1 MQTASQAEGTLPLY
15 RVLAHIRLLPTTS
28 VPIHPLVILGLQG
41 IAFWPVWRWYGERIT
56 DGSDEPWGIAALA
69 TALVFLLRQ
78 GKPGHVKISTLGC
91 AAALVTLYALSFP
104 FVPALARAILAVLT
118 LSCTLSA
125 FYLGRSLHLGILGLL
140 LLSLPLIASLQ
151 FYLGYPVR
159 FLTAEIAAWIITLTG
174 HAVTAE
180 GTCLRWLGDLISVD
194 APCSGIKMLWTG
206 LYLNFTLACF
216 RELGSLR
223 TWLTYSLSMF
233 IIFLGNLLR
242 TIVLFYGEAHILSF
256 PSWGHQGVGIAAFLV
271 VALAIALLHAKI
283 QEVAS

>member
-1 MQTASQAEGTLPLY
+1 MQTSSQAEWTLPLY
-15 RVLAHIRLLPTTS
+15 RVLPHMCTLPTTS
-28 VPIHPLVILGLQG
+28 VRIHPLAILGLQSV
-41 IAFWPVWRWYGERIT
+41 AFWPVWRWYIERIT
-56 DGSDEPWGIAALA
+56 DGSDEPWGIVALA
-69 TALVFLLRQ
+69 TALVFLVRQ
-78 GKPGHVKISTLGC
+78 GKPGQVRVLTLGC
-91 AAALVTLYALSFP
+91 ASALVTLYALSFP
-104 FVPALARAILAVLT
+104 FCPALVRAILAVLT

-174 HAVTAE
+174 HVVTAE

-216 RELGSLR
+216 RRLGSLR

-242 TIVLFYGEAHILSF
+242 TIVLFYGETHIISF

-271 VALAIALLHAKI
+271 VALAIATMHIRIREAT
-283 QEVAS
+283 

>member
-1 MQTASQAEGTLPLY
+1 MPIFARAEGPLLFY
-15 RVLAHIRLLPTTS
+15 RAVPRMHTLPTTG
-28 VPIHPLVILGLQG
+28 VPIHPLTILVLQG
-41 IAFWPVWRWYGERIT
+41 VAFWPVWRWYIERIT
-56 DGSDEPWGIAALA
+56 DGSDEPWGIVALA
-69 TALVFLLRQ
+69 TAIMFLMRQ
-78 GKPGHVKISTLGC
+78 GKPGEVKVLTLGC
-91 AAALVTLYALSFP
+91 ASALVTLYALGFP
-104 FVPALARAILAVLT
+104 FLPALVRGILAVLT

-159 FLTAEIAAWIITLTG
+159 FLTAEIAARIISLTG
-174 HAVTAE
+174 HAVIAE

-216 RELGSLR
+216 RRLGSLR

-271 VALAIALLHAKI
+271 VALAIATLHTKI
-283 QEVAS
+283 REAA

>member
-1 MQTASQAEGTLPLY
+1 MPIFSRAEWPLLFY
-15 RVLAHIRLLPTTS
+15 RAVPSIYPLPTTG
-28 VPIHPLVILGLQG
+28 VRIHPLIILALQG
-41 IAFWPVWRWYGERIT
+41 VAFWPVWRWYVERIT
-56 DGSDEPWGIAALA
+56 DGSDEPWGIVALA
-69 TALVFLLRQ
+69 TAIMFLMRQ
-78 GKPGHVKISTLGC
+78 GKPGEVKVLTLGC
-91 AAALVTLYALSFP
+91 ASALVTLYALSFP
-104 FVPALARAILAVLT
+104 FLPALVRAILAVLT

-159 FLTAEIAAWIITLTG
+159 FLTTEIAARIISLTG
-174 HAVTAE
+174 HAVIAE

-216 RELGSLR
+216 RGLGSLR

-233 IIFLGNLLR
+233 VIFLGNLLR
-242 TIVLFYGEAHILSF
+242 TVVLFYGEAHILSF
-256 PSWGHQGVGIAAFLV
+256 PLWGHQGVGIAAFLV
-271 VALAIALLHAKI
+271 VALAIATIHTKI
-283 QEVAS
+283 REAA

>member
-1 MQTASQAEGTLPLY
+1 MPIFSRAEWPLLFY
-15 RVLAHIRLLPTTS
+15 RA
-28 VPIHPLVILGLQG
+28 VPRMHPFPITEVRIHPLIILALQG
-41 IAFWPVWRWYGERIT
+41 VAFWPVWRWYVERIT
-56 DGSDEPWGIAALA
+56 DGSDEPWGIVALA
-69 TALVFLLRQ
+69 TAIIFLMRQ
-78 GKPGHVKISTLGC
+78 RKPDEVKVLTLGC
-91 AAALVTLYALSFP
+91 ASVLVTLYALSFP
-104 FVPALARAILAVLT
+104 FLPALVRAILAVLT

-159 FLTAEIAAWIITLTG
+159 FLTAEIAARIISLTG
-174 HAVTAE
+174 YAVIAE

-216 RELGSLR
+216 RGLGSLR

-242 TIVLFYGEAHILSF
+242 TIVLFYGEAHIFSF

-271 VALAIALLHAKI
+271 VALAIATIHTKI
-283 QEVAS
+283 KEAA